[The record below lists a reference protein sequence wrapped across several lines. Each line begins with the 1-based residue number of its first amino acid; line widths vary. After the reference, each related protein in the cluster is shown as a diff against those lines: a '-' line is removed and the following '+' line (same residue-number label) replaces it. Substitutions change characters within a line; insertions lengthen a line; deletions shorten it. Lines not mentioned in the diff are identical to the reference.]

1 MPRLSSANAET
12 ACIPLFPCHIKVFN
26 ICFQHPEASSPTR
39 TPSQRRV
46 QEALSVARVQG
57 DGWVWKKGL
66 QAMAYKGGRSFQ
78 EGYDQPTD
86 DVG

>member
-1 MPRLSSANAET
+1 MKSGGRLGKGAMRVMHGLAKIVAEWDGVQK
-12 ACIPLFPCHIKVFN
+12 HVFV
-26 ICFQHPEASSPTR
+26 
-39 TPSQRRV
+39 RRV

-57 DGWVWKKGL
+57 NGWVWKKGL
-66 QAMAYKGGRSFQ
+66 QAMAYGGGSCFQ